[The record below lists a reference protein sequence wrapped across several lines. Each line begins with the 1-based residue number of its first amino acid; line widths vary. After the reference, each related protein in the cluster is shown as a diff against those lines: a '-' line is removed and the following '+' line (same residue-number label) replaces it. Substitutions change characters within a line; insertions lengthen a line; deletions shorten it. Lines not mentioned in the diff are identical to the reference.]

1 MQHLWYGK
9 VRKKSLNGHIIQA
22 KVRFGRIVQLIRDA
36 PQMVFHLT
44 EFFEDKS
51 CDLTIQVNFSALA
64 VHEKQFRKESQR
76 WRLELKEWLI
86 LVDPQASAIKKSVEI
101 IVSYLT
107 NILKIVFTQRYSK
120 WSKHILSFLSF
131 ILFSFIL
138 PEKQIFV

>member
-9 VRKKSLNGHIIQA
+9 IRKKSLSGHIIQA
-22 KVRFGRIVQLIRDA
+22 RVRFGRIVQLIRDA

-51 CDLTIQVNFSALA
+51 CDLTIQVNFSTLA
-64 VHEKQFRKESQR
+64 AYPIILNKESHS

-120 WSKHILSFLSF
+120 
-131 ILFSFIL
+131 
-138 PEKQIFV
+138 